1 MDKALSRKAETPTA
15 ASHSSSSRLHLCP
28 MHQHKLGQ
36 TWSLYL
42 AHIYIIQSNIACI
55 GMVMFVFWIL
65 QQSPATI
72 CRWTAASRQPVA
84 TRVKWAEQRCLYT
97 HSRTWS
103 STSEPST
110 SSLFCM
116 ESSEERCYTVQEGK
130 GDKTNNLSC
139 TDIENVIIFNKFI
152 VNISYRLKDCIKCYL
167 K

>member
-36 TWSLYL
+36 TWSLHL
-42 AHIYIIQSNIACI
+42 AHIFIIQSEFACI
-55 GMVMFVFWIL
+55 EMVMFVFWIL

-72 CRWTAASRQPVA
+72 CRWTAASSRPVV
-84 TRVKWAEQRCLYT
+84 TRVKWAEQRCLYLYT

-103 STSEPST
+103 STSEPS
-110 SSLFCM
+110 SLFCM
-116 ESSEERCYTVQEGK
+116 KSSEERCYIVQKGK
-130 GDKTNNLSC
+130 GDKTNNLGC
-139 TDIENVIIFNKFI
+139 TFIENVHLFNKFI
-152 VNISYRLKDCIKCYL
+152 VNISYHLKDCIKCYL